1 MIKPLLRHSTC
12 PVCRQRLGAQEE
24 AEDQEE
30 EAVMWTN
37 PIEAVELDNREV
49 IFAAKVEE
57 QGVAAFSLINRMAIG
72 PRCATL

>member
-30 EAVMWTN
+30 EAAN
-37 PIEAVELDNREV
+37 EDEV
-49 IFAAKVEE
+49 GSDEDESDTDSTSDEE
-57 QGVAAFSLINRMAIG
+57 VLHPNVI
-72 PRCATL
+72 